1 MGEAGERGERV
12 WVTPRH
18 DSPRNIDSLIN
29 EQHAGNILSA
39 VEGTASDPRFD
50 AGQDKNGTSPSERS
64 N

>member
-1 MGEAGERGERV
+1 MCNGGGGGKGFA
-12 WVTPRH
+12 
-18 DSPRNIDSLIN
+18 SPGNIDSLIN